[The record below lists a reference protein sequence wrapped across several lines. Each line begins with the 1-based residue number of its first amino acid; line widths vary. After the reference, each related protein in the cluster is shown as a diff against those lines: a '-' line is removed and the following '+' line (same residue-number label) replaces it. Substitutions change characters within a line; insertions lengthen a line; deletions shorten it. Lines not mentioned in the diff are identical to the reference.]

1 MEKHISRMFN
11 CYSGSGVAGGQ
22 APQLHFPC
30 SQPAQRTTL
39 PPPRTACLYF
49 STAIPLFPPFSPS
62 LPSNLFHPS
71 TVHRL
76 LFSRPPLAHVRFSAL
91 SAAVS
96 INLPSLTLF
105 NGVRSPLARRYFRPK
120 LRFEP
125 LPLRFHFARIA
136 VDVQTKNLCA
146 LRLAASLD
154 RLLDFDP
161 GVQIEKLT
169 SFFIFLVFSTR
180 NWCSNWKGISRL
192 LLCNIISQ
200 YSCEL

>member
-120 LRFEP
+120 LRFDP

-169 SFFIFLVFSTR
+169 SFFIFLFFSTR
-180 NWCSNWKGISRL
+180 NWKGISRL
-192 LLCNIISQ
+192 LPYNIISQ
-200 YSCEL
+200 CCCEL

>member
-1 MEKHISRMFN
+1 MFN

-76 LFSRPPLAHVRFSAL
+76 LFSRPLAHVRFSAL

-120 LRFEP
+120 LRFDP

-146 LRLAASLD
+146 LRLAASLN

-169 SFFIFLVFSTR
+169 SFFIFLFFSTR
-180 NWCSNWKGISRL
+180 NWKGISRL
-192 LLCNIISQ
+192 LPYNIISQ
-200 YSCEL
+200 CCCEL

>member
-1 MEKHISRMFN
+1 MFN

-120 LRFEP
+120 LRFDP

-146 LRLAASLD
+146 LRLAASLN

-180 NWCSNWKGISRL
+180 NWRSNWKGISRL
-192 LLCNIISQ
+192 LPYNIISQ

>member
-1 MEKHISRMFN
+1 MFN

-120 LRFEP
+120 LRFDP

-154 RLLDFDP
+154 RLLDFE
-161 GVQIEKLT
+161 GCK
-169 SFFIFLVFSTR
+169 
-180 NWCSNWKGISRL
+180 SRSL
-192 LLCNIISQ
+192 QASL
-200 YSCEL
+200 YF

>member
-1 MEKHISRMFN
+1 MLLGIR
-11 CYSGSGVAGGQ
+11 SGRRPGTATAFSLQPA
-22 APQLHFPC
+22 

-154 RLLDFDP
+154 RLLDFE
-161 GVQIEKLT
+161 GCK
-169 SFFIFLVFSTR
+169 
-180 NWCSNWKGISRL
+180 SRSL
-192 LLCNIISQ
+192 QASL
-200 YSCEL
+200 YF